1 MKTVEPADALL
12 MRSAIQ
18 RVATGPELSKNISYE
33 EAQAVMHAIL
43 NGTADPVQAG
53 VFLIGLRMKR
63 ETDEELKGVL
73 DALRQHTVKVVS
85 NQPDVVVMSEPYNGF
100 NRTVQGS
107 LFALPVLAACGVP
120 AYSHGVELV
129 GPKFGITHHNIL
141 KALGGNPLQS
151 AEQLSAQLDNQQSGW
166 GYIDQRVFAPKLEA
180 LTTLRN
186 QIIKR
191 PVLSTTEV
199 VLCPI
204 QGAEQTHLLTGYVHK
219 PYRETYAMLARYVGF
234 DSLLLVRGTEGGVT
248 PSFRA
253 DAHVVRYKGEAPEE
267 EHDLPLQ
274 PLDMMRT
281 YRALDI
287 PDNMTLATED
297 PTTLGMKWDINDLA
311 KLCAEQ
317 GRAALEDTPGPVHD
331 AAVLDTALT
340 LWHLGRVDALLDGV
354 NMARKAI
361 TSGDALARL
370 DAYIGT

>member
-1 MKTVEPADALL
+1 MKTVDPADPQL

-18 RVATGPELSKNISYE
+18 RVATGPELSKNISYD

-43 NGTADPVQAG
+43 NGSADPVQAG

-63 ETDEELKGVL
+63 ETDDELKGVL
-73 DALRQHTVKVVS
+73 DALRQHTVKVIS

-120 AYSHGVELV
+120 AYSNGVELV

-141 KALGGNPLQS
+141 KALGANPLQS
-151 AEQLSAQLDNQQSGW
+151 AEQLSAQLDNQACGW
-166 GYIDQRVFAPKLEA
+166 GYIDQRIFAPKLEA
-180 LTTLRN
+180 LNTLRN
-186 QIIKR
+186 QIVKR
-191 PVLSTTEV
+191 PVLSTAEV
-199 VLCPI
+199 LLCPVY
-204 QGAEQTHLLTGYVHK
+204 GTNQTHLLTGYVHK

-253 DAHVVRYKGEAPEE
+253 DAHVVRYKGDAAEE

-274 PLDMMRT
+274 PLAMARD

-287 PDNMTLATED
+287 PDTMPTAAQD
-297 PTTLGMKWDINDLA
+297 PKTLGMKWDINALA
-311 KLCAEQ
+311 TLCAEQ
-317 GRAALEDTPGPVHD
+317 GVAALEDKPGPVHD

-340 LWHLGRVDALLDGV
+340 LWHLGRTDSLLDGV
-354 NMARKAI
+354 TQARQAI
-361 TSGDALARL
+361 SSGEALARL
-370 DAYIGT
+370 NAYISA

>member
-63 ETDEELKGVL
+63 ETDDELKGVL
-73 DALRQHTVKVVS
+73 DALRQHTVKVIS
-85 NQPDVVVMSEPYNGF
+85 NQSEVVVMSEPYNGF

-120 AYSHGVELV
+120 AYSHGVEIV

-141 KALGGNPLQS
+141 NALGGNPLQS
-151 AEQLSAQLDNQQSGW
+151 ADELSAQLDNEQCGW
-166 GYIDQRVFAPKLEA
+166 GYIDQRIFSPKLEA
-180 LTTLRN
+180 LTKLRN
-186 QIIKR
+186 QIVKR

-219 PYRETYAMLARYVGF
+219 PYRETYASLARYVGF

-253 DAHVVRYKGEAPEE
+253 DAHIVRYKGKEPEE
-267 EHDLPLQ
+267 EHDLPLK
-274 PLDMMRT
+274 PLDMLRT

-287 PDNMTLATED
+287 PDTQTVAAED

-311 KLCAEQ
+311 ALCAEQ
-317 GRAALEDTPGPVHD
+317 GRAALEDTPGPIHD

-340 LWHLGRVDALLDGV
+340 LWHLGRVDTLLEGV
-354 NMARKAI
+354 NRARKAI
-361 TSGDALARL
+361 TSGDALSRL
-370 DAYIGT
+370 DAYTGT